1 MEGVTILSEGIG
13 YPLPFGAMI
22 VFGVVGGVCLSVFMV
37 GIITAFMNRDTD
49 MIPPCAIC
57 ALFSA
62 VCLTLVFISFK
73 DNYPIYKVTIDDN
86 VSFAEFNEKYEVIKQ
101 DGLIYEVRER
111 GTEE

>member
-1 MEGVTILSEGIG
+1 MEGVTILSEEIG

-22 VFGVVGGVCLSVFMV
+22 VFGVVGSVCLLVFMV

-49 MIPPCAIC
+49 MVPPCAIC

-73 DNYPIYKVTIDDN
+73 DNYPIYKVTVDED
-86 VSFAEFNEKYEVIKQ
+86 VSFVEFNEKYEVIKQ
-101 DGLIYEVRER
+101 DGLIYEVREKDSK
-111 GTEE
+111 